1 MGFTSTAGIYSRLGE
16 IVINKWWEIQVL
28 ADPALDE
35 LVFWRLQRFG
45 CQGSSS
51 QVNETKSLTK
61 AYLPSEKATLLDLA
75 ALSLWLKQDAIA
87 SELEQPKVKWQQID
101 EEDWSSS
108 WKQHWAPQEIG
119 DKLIV
124 IPAWLE
130 PPTDN
135 TRLVLR
141 LDPGSAFGTG
151 NHPTTQLS
159 MEALEMRM
167 YDAEGKNLTFADVGC
182 GSGILAISA
191 ILLGAT
197 KAYAVD
203 TDIMSVKAT
212 NENRELNHIPSE
224 KIWVGEGSLDYLLE
238 NIPEPVDG
246 FACNII
252 ADVILGLVPN
262 FQHLIKPNGWGI
274 LSGILLSQVHPI
286 VDALENHG
294 WVVGTLWKIKDWTCL
309 TIRRS

>member
-1 MGFTSTAGIYSRLGE
+1 METKE
-16 IVINKWWEIQVL
+16 IVSNSWWEIQVL
-28 ADPALDE
+28 GNPVLE
-35 LVFWRLQRFG
+35 EQIFWRLQRFG
-45 CQGSSS
+45 CQGTAT
-51 QVNETKSLTK
+51 QVTETNSLTK
-61 AYLPSEKATLLDLA
+61 AYLPSAKASFLDLA

-87 SELEQPKVKWQQID
+87 ADSEPPRVKWHLIN

-119 DKLIV
+119 DQLII

-130 PPTDN
+130 APADN
-135 TRLVLR
+135 TRLVVR

-159 MEALEMRM
+159 LEALEMRL
-167 YDAEGKNLTFADVGC
+167 YDAHNQNLTFADIGC
-182 GSGILAISA
+182 GSGILAIA
-191 ILLGAT
+191 AVLLGAT
-197 KAYAVD
+197 KSYAID
-203 TDIMSVKAT
+203 TDIMAVKAT
-212 NENRELNHIPSE
+212 NENRELNHIPAE

-252 ADVILGLVPN
+252 ADVILGLIPS

-286 VDALENHG
+286 VDALESHG
-294 WVVGTLWKIKDWTCL
+294 WVVGTLWKLKDWTCL